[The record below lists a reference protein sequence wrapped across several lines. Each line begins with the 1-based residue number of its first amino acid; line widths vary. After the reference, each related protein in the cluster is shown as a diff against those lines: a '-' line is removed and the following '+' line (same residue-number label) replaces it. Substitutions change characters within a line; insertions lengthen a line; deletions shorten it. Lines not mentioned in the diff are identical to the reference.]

1 MKGRRLGSQMTR
13 ISVWICL
20 GREGV
25 VVWKVEEEGL
35 GVLRSY
41 DGDLIETSKEIF
53 LPHCV
58 HCYCFKL
65 TKPRLGVTCPCLA
78 ESSSTVS
85 WLSEWSSVDSCLS
98 SAFVLGT

>member
-13 ISVWICL
+13 ILVWICL

-41 DGDLIETSKEIF
+41 DMSLIETSKEIF

-58 HCYCFKL
+58 QLCCFKL
-65 TKPRLGVTCPCLA
+65 TKPRLGVTYPCLA
-78 ESSSTVS
+78 ESSATVS

>member
-53 LPHCV
+53 LPQRV

-78 ESSSTVS
+78 ESTSTVS
-85 WLSEWSSVDSCLS
+85 WLSEWSSFDSCLS